1 MFYVFSISFLF
12 VFYII
17 SWRENKYKQIIRK
30 SKTLKG
36 VMYAGRSVVPTH

>member
-12 VFYII
+12 IFYIV
-17 SWRENKYKQIIRK
+17 SKRENKYKLIIGK